1 MTNKTLS
8 QRLCEVCG
16 FKPYYGI
23 YVNFG
28 DLDNNYKLVTNKRK
42 YRLIADCR
50 YIVDNEDELKNL
62 EPKYLP
68 DFENNNDNFVKLGEL
83 KIKTTKKYHTLFEM
97 LSLECNFVNKKDFL
111 DFLVDHINDKK
122 YYSGSYI
129 FTFRD
134 IIKKSIKNEQW
145 EV

>member
-16 FKPYYGI
+16 IKPYYGI

-97 LSLECNFVNKKDFL
+97 LSLECNFANKKDFL